1 MQFRTTFQIQSS
13 DFKLN
18 HQHKILTI
26 GSCFSD
32 EIGKRLIDLKFDGL
46 INPFGVIFNSHS
58 IQNLIEKSIQK
69 KYFTTADVHQNGEEF
84 FCFDVH
90 SSFNALTK
98 EAVLEEL
105 NSTLDQVH
113 DYIHSCDVVMI
124 TLGTS
129 WIYEWKTSNQVVA
142 NCHKVDAKKFEKR
155 LLTSEENLKSLELI
169 VSDLKKI
176 NPTIRI
182 ITTVSPVR
190 HTKDGMVENNV
201 SKARLLD
208 ALYQL
213 SLQHN
218 QVEYFPSYE
227 LVLDDLRDYRFFK
240 EDLIHP
246 SKQAVD
252 YIWERFSETYF
263 EQSTQTIIQKINKV
277 ISAIN
282 HRPFSEESD
291 SHQQFLVKTITLMNE
306 LEKGNQ
312 LDFSTEK
319 ELLKSKIKHVN

>member
-32 EIGKRLIDLKFDGL
+32 EIGKRLTDLKFDGL

-58 IQNLIEKSIQK
+58 IQNLIERSIQK

-105 NSTLDQVH
+105 NLTLDQVH
-113 DYIHSCDVVMI
+113 DYILSCDVLMI

-142 NCHKVDAKKFEKR
+142 NCHKVEAKQFEKR
-155 LLTSEENLKSLELI
+155 LLTTEENLKSLELI
-169 VSDLKKI
+169 VSDLKNI

-190 HTKDGMVENNV
+190 HTKDGMIENNV

-213 SLQHN
+213 SLQNN

-252 YIWERFSETYF
+252 YIWEKFSETYF

-282 HRPFSEESD
+282 HRPFNEESD
-291 SHQQFLVKTITLMNE
+291 NHQQFLVKTIALMNE

-312 LDFSTEK
+312 LDFSAEK

>member
-32 EIGKRLIDLKFDGL
+32 EIGKRLTDLKFDGL

-58 IQNLIEKSIQK
+58 IQNLIERSIQK

-105 NSTLDQVH
+105 NLTLDQVH
-113 DYIHSCDVVMI
+113 DYILSCDVLMI

-129 WIYEWKTSNQVVA
+129 WIYEWKTSNQIVA
-142 NCHKVDAKKFEKR
+142 NCHKVEAKQFEKR
-155 LLTSEENLKSLELI
+155 LLTTEDNLKSLELI

-190 HTKDGMVENNV
+190 HTKDGMIENNV

-213 SLQHN
+213 SLQNN

-252 YIWERFSETYF
+252 YIWEKFSETYF

-282 HRPFSEESD
+282 HRPFNEESEN
-291 SHQQFLVKTITLMNE
+291 HQQFLVKTIALMNE

-312 LDFSTEK
+312 LDFLAEK

>member
-32 EIGKRLIDLKFDGL
+32 EIGKRLTDLKFDGL

-58 IQNLIEKSIQK
+58 IQNLIERSIQK

-105 NSTLDQVH
+105 NLTLDQVH
-113 DYIHSCDVVMI
+113 DYILSCDVLMI

-142 NCHKVDAKKFEKR
+142 NCHKVDAKQFEKR
-155 LLTSEENLKSLELI
+155 LLTTEENLKSLELI
-169 VSDLKKI
+169 VSDLKNI

-190 HTKDGMVENNV
+190 HTKDGMIENNV

-213 SLQHN
+213 SLQNN

-282 HRPFSEESD
+282 HRPFNEESD
-291 SHQQFLVKTITLMNE
+291 NHQQFLVKTIALMNE

-312 LDFSTEK
+312 LDFSAEK

>member
-32 EIGKRLIDLKFDGL
+32 EIGKRLTDLKFDGL

-58 IQNLIEKSIQK
+58 IQNLIERSIQK

-105 NSTLDQVH
+105 NLTLDQVH
-113 DYIHSCDVVMI
+113 DYILSCDVLMI

-142 NCHKVDAKKFEKR
+142 NCHKVDAKQFEKR
-155 LLTSEENLKSLELI
+155 LLTTEENLKSLELI
-169 VSDLKKI
+169 VSDLKNI

-190 HTKDGMVENNV
+190 HTKDGMIENNV

-213 SLQHN
+213 SLQNN

-252 YIWERFSETYF
+252 YIWEKFSETYF

-282 HRPFSEESD
+282 HRPFNEGSD
-291 SHQQFLVKTITLMNE
+291 NYQQFLVKTITLMNE

-312 LDFSTEK
+312 LDFSVEN

>member
-1 MQFRTTFQIQSS
+1 MQFRTTFPIQPS

-46 INPFGVIFNSHS
+46 INPFGVIFNSYS
-58 IQNLIEKSIQK
+58 IQNLIERSIQK
-69 KYFTTADVHQNGEEF
+69 KYFTTTDVHQNGEEF

-98 EAVLEEL
+98 EAVLEKL
-105 NSTLDQVH
+105 NAILDQVH
-113 DYIHSCDVVMI
+113 CFIYSCNVLMI

-129 WIYEWKTSNQVVA
+129 WIYEWKTSNKIVT
-142 NCHKVDAKKFEKR
+142 NCHKVEANQFEKR
-155 LLTSEENLKSLELI
+155 LLTTEENLKSLELI

-176 NPTIRI
+176 NPNIQI

-190 HTKDGMVENNV
+190 HTKDGMIENNV

-213 SLQHN
+213 NIQQHHV
-218 QVEYFPSYE
+218 QYFPSYE

-252 YIWERFSETYF
+252 YIWERFSETFF

-277 ISAIN
+277 ISAMN
-282 HRPFSEESD
+282 HRPFNQSSEN
-291 SHQQFLVKTITLMNE
+291 HQRFLTKTITWIEE
-306 LEKGNQ
+306 LEKGNK

-319 ELLKSKIKHVN
+319 EFLRSKIKQC

>member
-1 MQFRTTFQIQSS
+1 MQFRTIFQIQSS

-32 EIGKRLIDLKFDGL
+32 VIGKRLTDLKFDGL
-46 INPFGVIFNSHS
+46 INPFGVIFNSVS
-58 IQNLIEKSIQK
+58 IQKLIERSIHK
-69 KYFTTADVHQNGEEF
+69 KYFTTTDVHQNGEEF

-98 EAVLEEL
+98 EIVLTEL
-105 NSTLDQVH
+105 NSTLNQVYH
-113 DYIHSCDVVMI
+113 YIYSCDIIMI

-129 WIYEWKTSNQVVA
+129 WIYEWKNSNQIVA
-142 NCHKVDAKKFEKR
+142 NCHKVEAKQFEKR
-155 LLTSEENLKSLELI
+155 LLTTDENLNSLELI
-169 VSDLKKI
+169 ISDLKKI
-176 NPTIRI
+176 NPNIHI

-201 SKARLLD
+201 SKGRLLD

-213 SLQHN
+213 SLQDN

-246 SKQAVD
+246 SKQAID
-252 YIWERFSETYF
+252 YIWEKFSETYF

-277 ISAIN
+277 LSAIN
-282 HRPFSEESD
+282 HRPFNEESD
-291 SHQQFLVKTITLMNE
+291 NHQRFLEKTIKSMNE

-312 LDFSTEK
+312 LDFSIEK
-319 ELLKSKIKHVN
+319 ELLRSKIKHVN

>member
-18 HQHKILTI
+18 NQHKILTI

-32 EIGKRLIDLKFDGL
+32 EIGKRLTDLKFDGL

-58 IQNLIEKSIQK
+58 IQNLIERSIQK

-105 NSTLDQVH
+105 NLTLDQVH
-113 DYIHSCDVVMI
+113 DYILSCDVLMI

-142 NCHKVDAKKFEKR
+142 NCHKVDAKQFEKR
-155 LLTSEENLKSLELI
+155 LLTTEENLKSLELI
-169 VSDLKKI
+169 VSDLKNI

-190 HTKDGMVENNV
+190 HTKDGMIENNV

-213 SLQHN
+213 SLQNN

-252 YIWERFSETYF
+252 YIWEKFSETYF

-282 HRPFSEESD
+282 HRPFNEESD
-291 SHQQFLVKTITLMNE
+291 NHQQFLVKTIALMNE

-312 LDFSTEK
+312 LDFSAEK

>member
-58 IQNLIEKSIQK
+58 IQNLIERSIQK
-69 KYFTTADVHQNGEEF
+69 KYFTIADVHQNGEEF

-98 EAVLEEL
+98 EAVLEKL
-105 NSTLDQVH
+105 NSTLDQVYN
-113 DYIHSCDVVMI
+113 YIHSCDVVMI

-129 WIYEWKTSNQVVA
+129 WIYEWKTSNQIVA
-142 NCHKVDAKKFEKR
+142 NCHKVDTKQFEKR
-155 LLTSEENLKSLELI
+155 LLTTEENLKSLELI
-169 VSDLKKI
+169 FSDLKKI
-176 NPTIRI
+176 NPKIHI

-190 HTKDGMVENNV
+190 HTKDGMIENNV

-208 ALYQL
+208 ALYEL
-213 SLQHN
+213 SLQNN

-246 SKQAVD
+246 TKQAVD
-252 YIWERFSETYF
+252 YIWEKFSETYF
-263 EQSTQTIIQKINKV
+263 EKSTQTIIQKINKV
-277 ISAIN
+277 ISAIK
-282 HRPFSEESD
+282 HRPFNEESD
-291 SHQQFLVKTITLMNE
+291 NHQQFLVKTITLMNE

-312 LDFSTEK
+312 LDFSAEK

>member
-32 EIGKRLIDLKFDGL
+32 EIGKRLTDLKFDGL

-58 IQNLIEKSIQK
+58 IQNLIERSIQK

-98 EAVLEEL
+98 EVILEEL
-105 NSTLDQVH
+105 NSTLDQVY
-113 DYIHSCDVVMI
+113 DYILSCDVVMI

-129 WIYEWKTSNQVVA
+129 WIYEWKTSNQIVA
-142 NCHKVDAKKFEKR
+142 NCHKVEAKQFEKR
-155 LLTSEENLKSLELI
+155 LLTTEENLKSLELI

-190 HTKDGMVENNV
+190 HTKDGMIENNV

-213 SLQHN
+213 NLQDN

-240 EDLIHP
+240 KDLIHP

-252 YIWERFSETYF
+252 YIWEKFSETYF

-282 HRPFSEESD
+282 HRPFNEESD
-291 SHQQFLVKTITLMNE
+291 NYQQFLVKTIALMNE
-306 LEKGNQ
+306 LEKGNH
-312 LDFSTEK
+312 LDFSAEK

>member
-32 EIGKRLIDLKFDGL
+32 EIGKRLTDLKFDGL

-58 IQNLIEKSIQK
+58 IQNLIERSIQK

-105 NSTLDQVH
+105 NSTLDKVH
-113 DYIHSCDVVMI
+113 DYILSCDVLMI

-129 WIYEWKTSNQVVA
+129 WIYEWKTSNQIVA
-142 NCHKVDAKKFEKR
+142 NCHKVDAKQFEKR
-155 LLTSEENLKSLELI
+155 LLTTEENLKSLELI

-190 HTKDGMVENNV
+190 HTKDGMIENNV

-213 SLQHN
+213 SQNNH
-218 QVEYFPSYE
+218 VEYFPSYE

-252 YIWERFSETYF
+252 YIWEKFSDTYF
-263 EQSTQTIIQKINKV
+263 EQSTQTIIQKIKLFQRLIIVLLMENQTT
-277 ISAIN
+277 IN
-282 HRPFSEESD
+282 SF
-291 SHQQFLVKTITLMNE
+291 
-306 LEKGNQ
+306 
-312 LDFSTEK
+312 
-319 ELLKSKIKHVN
+319 

>member
-32 EIGKRLIDLKFDGL
+32 EIGKRLTDLKFDVL

-58 IQNLIEKSIQK
+58 IQNLIERSIQK

-105 NSTLDQVH
+105 NLTLDQVH
-113 DYIHSCDVVMI
+113 DYILSCDVLMI

-142 NCHKVDAKKFEKR
+142 NCHKVDAKQFEKR
-155 LLTSEENLKSLELI
+155 LLTTEENLKSLELI
-169 VSDLKKI
+169 VSDLKNI

-190 HTKDGMVENNV
+190 HTKDGMIENNV

-213 SLQHN
+213 SLQNN

-252 YIWERFSETYF
+252 YIWEKFSETYF

-282 HRPFSEESD
+282 HRPFNEESD
-291 SHQQFLVKTITLMNE
+291 NHQQFLVKTIALMNE

-312 LDFSTEK
+312 LDFSAEK

>member
-58 IQNLIEKSIQK
+58 IQNLIERSIQK
-69 KYFTTADVHQNGEEF
+69 KYFTIADVHQNGEEF

-98 EAVLEEL
+98 EAVLEKL
-105 NSTLDQVH
+105 NSTLDQVYN
-113 DYIHSCDVVMI
+113 YIHSCDVVMI

-129 WIYEWKTSNQVVA
+129 WIYEWKTSNQIVA
-142 NCHKVDAKKFEKR
+142 NCHKVDTKQFEKR
-155 LLTSEENLKSLELI
+155 LLTTEENLKSLELI

-176 NPTIRI
+176 NPKIHI

-190 HTKDGMVENNV
+190 HTKDGMIENNV
-201 SKARLLD
+201 SKARLLN
-208 ALYQL
+208 ALYEL
-213 SLQHN
+213 SLQNN

-240 EDLIHP
+240 KDLIHP

-252 YIWERFSETYF
+252 YIWEKFSETYF

-282 HRPFSEESD
+282 HRPFNEESENY
-291 SHQQFLVKTITLMNE
+291 QQFLVKTITLMNE

-312 LDFSTEK
+312 LDFLGEK

>member
-32 EIGKRLIDLKFDGL
+32 EIGKRLTDLKFDGL

-58 IQNLIEKSIQK
+58 IQNLIERSIQK

-105 NSTLDQVH
+105 NLTLDQVH
-113 DYIHSCDVVMI
+113 DYILSCDVLMI

-142 NCHKVDAKKFEKR
+142 NCHKVDAKQFEKR
-155 LLTSEENLKSLELI
+155 LLTTEENLKSLELI
-169 VSDLKKI
+169 VSDLKNI

-190 HTKDGMVENNV
+190 HTKDGMIENNV

-213 SLQHN
+213 SLQNN

-252 YIWERFSETYF
+252 YIWEKFSETYF

-282 HRPFSEESD
+282 HRPFNEESEN
-291 SHQQFLVKTITLMNE
+291 HQQFLIKTIALMNE

-312 LDFSTEK
+312 LDFSAEK

>member
-32 EIGKRLIDLKFDGL
+32 EIGKRLTDLKFDGL

-58 IQNLIEKSIQK
+58 IQNLIERSIQK

-105 NSTLDQVH
+105 NLTLDQVH
-113 DYIHSCDVVMI
+113 DYILSCDVLMI

-142 NCHKVDAKKFEKR
+142 NCHKVDAKQFEKR
-155 LLTSEENLKSLELI
+155 LLTTEENLKSLELI

-176 NPTIRI
+176 NSTIRI

-190 HTKDGMVENNV
+190 HTKDGMIENNV

-213 SLQHN
+213 SLQNN

-252 YIWERFSETYF
+252 YIWEKFSETYF

-282 HRPFSEESD
+282 HRPFNEESD
-291 SHQQFLVKTITLMNE
+291 NHQQFLVKTIALMNE

-312 LDFSTEK
+312 LDFSAEK

>member
-13 DFKLN
+13 DFKIN

-58 IQNLIEKSIQK
+58 IQNLIERSIQK
-69 KYFTTADVHQNGEEF
+69 KYFITADVHQNGEEF

-105 NSTLDQVH
+105 NSTLDEVY
-113 DYIHSCDVVMI
+113 DYILSCDVVMI

-142 NCHKVDAKKFEKR
+142 NCHKVDAKQFEKR

-282 HRPFSEESD
+282 HRPFNEESD
-291 SHQQFLVKTITLMNE
+291 NYQQFLVKTIALMNE

-312 LDFSTEK
+312 LDFSAEK

>member
-32 EIGKRLIDLKFDGL
+32 EIGKRLTDLKFDGL

-58 IQNLIEKSIQK
+58 IQNLIERSIQK
-69 KYFTTADVHQNGEEF
+69 KYFTIADVHQNGEEF

-105 NSTLDQVH
+105 NLTLDQVH
-113 DYIHSCDVVMI
+113 DYILSCDVLMI

-142 NCHKVDAKKFEKR
+142 NCHKVDAKQFEKR
-155 LLTSEENLKSLELI
+155 LLTTEENLKSLELI
-169 VSDLKKI
+169 VSDLKNI

-190 HTKDGMVENNV
+190 HTKDGMIENNV

-213 SLQHN
+213 SLQDNH
-218 QVEYFPSYE
+218 VEYFPSYE

-282 HRPFSEESD
+282 HRPFNEESD
-291 SHQQFLVKTITLMNE
+291 NHQQFLVKTIALMNE

-312 LDFSTEK
+312 LDFSAEK

>member
-32 EIGKRLIDLKFDGL
+32 EIGKRLTDLKFDGL

-58 IQNLIEKSIQK
+58 IQNLIERSIQK

-105 NSTLDQVH
+105 NLTLDQVH
-113 DYIHSCDVVMI
+113 DYILSCDVLMI

-142 NCHKVDAKKFEKR
+142 NCHKVDAKQFEKR
-155 LLTSEENLKSLELI
+155 LLTTEENLKSLELI
-169 VSDLKKI
+169 VSDLKNI

-190 HTKDGMVENNV
+190 HTKDGMIENNV

-213 SLQHN
+213 SLQNN

-252 YIWERFSETYF
+252 YIWEKFSETYF

-282 HRPFSEESD
+282 HRPFNEESD
-291 SHQQFLVKTITLMNE
+291 NHQQFLVKTIALMNE

-312 LDFSTEK
+312 LDFSAEK